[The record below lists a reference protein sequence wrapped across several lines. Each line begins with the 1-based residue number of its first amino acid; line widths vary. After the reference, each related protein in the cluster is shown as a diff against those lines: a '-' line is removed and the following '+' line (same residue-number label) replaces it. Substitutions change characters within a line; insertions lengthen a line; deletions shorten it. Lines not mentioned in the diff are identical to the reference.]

1 MNSAFQ
7 DPARITPPAEVCG
20 IAHQPTGDDE
30 FIRVVDAQQRYLGG
44 TMSRRWWYR
53 QIELGR
59 LPHLRAGGAVLLRPA
74 DIQVF
79 IQECFREKT
88 EPTTTSENSQSVPD
102 PTPTPKRRASS
113 LPDRPLPGGLRFFK
127 R

>member
-1 MNSAFQ
+1 MNHDFQ
-7 DPARITPPAEVCG
+7 NTARIVLPAQLCDAG
-20 IAHQPTGDDE
+20 QRPIGNDE
-30 FIRVVDAQQRYLGG
+30 FIRVVDVQRRYLGG

-74 DIQVF
+74 DIEAF
-79 IQECFREKT
+79 IRENFREKAKPNSAS
-88 EPTTTSENSQSVPD
+88 EDSLPTQTPA
-102 PTPTPKRRASS
+102 PTPKKRASS
-113 LPDRPLPGGLRFFK
+113 FPNGTLPGGLRFFK